1 MNKSIEVLVD
11 ELNADSNYR
20 NIDYTFNKYN
30 AQALNKLRNI
40 MYTAKYTDS
49 KRNVTIMCIDRAEV
63 AEDVQTIVN
72 SEFMP
77 LFNTKYD
84 FNDFRK

>member
-1 MNKSIEVLVD
+1 MYNVAMEGC
-11 ELNADSNYR
+11 
-20 NIDYTFNKYN
+20 YTFNKYN